1 MSLYSINISY
11 RIKTGLL
18 WWLRGK
24 GSACQCRRRGFNPWA
39 WKIPWRR
46 KWLPTPVFL
55 PRQSH
60 GRRSLAGFSPW
71 RCKRVKHDLVTKQQQ
86 TIEQFLFIQQIFIA
100 YLVCTVSL
108 LSIFYISMNKI
119 YLYET
124 YILVKRNTKEI
135 IYVCGQ
141 IPLSNVWVLLSSFR
155 AACGSA
161 SFAQAWF

>member
-1 MSLYSINISY
+1 MSLYSRNISY

-24 GSACQCRRRGFNPWA
+24 GSACQCRRCGFNPWA
-39 WKIPWRR
+39 WKIPRRR

-60 GRRSLAGFSPW
+60 RRRSLAGFSPW
-71 RCKRVKHDLVTKQQQ
+71 RCKRVGHDLVTKQQQ
-86 TIEQFLFIQQIFIA
+86 MIEQFLFIQQIFIA

-108 LSIFYISMNKI
+108 LSILYISMNKI

-141 IPLSNVWVLLSSFR
+141 IPLSNV
-155 AACGSA
+155 
-161 SFAQAWF
+161 